1 MKPDLELKL
10 RRDARS
16 AEVDAPAGMFA
27 RVRGRLDR
35 ESAGEV
41 VAARTHPRTFL
52 VAAAILVVAGGG
64 LWVALSSRASDRDA
78 MKPTLVVASHDGER
92 AKPSLFPLV
101 WPSEGIEMAAR
112 AGEPLAREWERVK
125 SDSMTLLR
133 GFERQIPRL

>member
-1 MKPDLELKL
+1 MKPELELKL

-16 AEVDAPAGMFA
+16 IEEDAPAGMFA

-41 VAARTHPRTFL
+41 AAARTGLRPLL
-52 VAAAILVVAGGG
+52 VAAGILIVAGGV
-64 LWVALSSRASDRDA
+64 LWVALSSHGRDREST
-78 MKPTLVVASHDGER
+78 KPTIVVASPDGER
-92 AKPSLFPLV
+92 NKPALFPLV